1 MSDGLFDTFGVD
13 ADQVEVPTGGPK
25 PGTYEATISNAEIVI
40 GTKSDS
46 TAVNLVIS
54 YQIPNYE
61 YPQKEYFG
69 LPKSK
74 APWDDVTVISE
85 TNGRKNTEKS
95 VNEFKLG
102 LLKKRLL
109 ALGVP
114 ESKVNSVKPA
124 DLIGAPV
131 VLTLVQNKDYV
142 NIARNNGV
150 VAKQDSAETVLP
162 VPEAPPA
169 DYKPAWG

>member
-1 MSDGLFDTFGVD
+1 M
-13 ADQVEVPTGGPK
+13 
-25 PGTYEATISNAEIVI
+25 
-40 GTKSDS
+40 
-46 TAVNLVIS
+46 
-54 YQIPNYE
+54 
-61 YPQKEYFG
+61 
-69 LPKSK
+69 
-74 APWDDVTVISE
+74 
-85 TNGRKNTEKS
+85 
-95 VNEFKLG
+95 NEFKLG